1 MNFLNSRQNRELTKY
16 IIIFSDHLLE
26 DCDEEELENILNKI
40 KFCIEE
46 LSFWAERK
54 NPARYQDT
62 LRCLLKWLFDKAEN
76 NF

>member
-1 MNFLNSRQNRELTKY
+1 M
-16 IIIFSDHLLE
+16 E
-26 DCDEEELENILNKI
+26 DCDEEEWQVILDKI